1 MYINSIIIA
10 PRKPKN
16 NLLVVVVV
24 GSVGVVGSVVVV
36 LLVVVGSVSGFV
48 SVVGISD
55 VGITVLKGSE
65 GVIWKIYTY
74 YIP

>member
-10 PRKPKN
+10 PRKLKN

-36 LLVVVGSVSGFV
+36 GSSVGSSESLSQICEKVTSEF
-48 SVVGISD
+48 D
-55 VGITVLKGSE
+55 FNELFQFTVCTVESLS
-65 GVIWKIYTY
+65 
-74 YIP
+74 